1 MCGGDQMSMPK
12 SPKFQKINDQGPDN
26 KVVAPLLNIEE
37 VAEWLRI
44 PKSTLYKLCN
54 DGEIPA
60 AKIGKHW
67 RFNQSLVFDW
77 LKAKSAS
84 GKADKE

>member
-1 MCGGDQMSMPK
+1 MSMPK
-12 SPKFQKINDQGPDN
+12 SPESKKADDPRQNN
-26 KVVAPLLNIEE
+26 KPVTQLLNIEE

-44 PKSTLYKLCN
+44 PKSTLYKLCS

-77 LKAKSAS
+77 LKAKSVQ